1 MTIVGEQVAVLRTG
15 RGVQVGQFP
24 TSGYR
29 RLVWGRELREVSRCE
44 LTFAAGLDVPALA
57 EVTPW
62 SHWLDVWDVDADLL
76 VWSGPVL
83 KVSRNR
89 VRGDV
94 VVVARDCAELARRF
108 RCPIT
113 RRWESVDVTAPARVL
128 WELLADE
135 HGLPAPAVRLDP
147 FTGRIDFDATADA
160 DTLTAAFDRLVRLGL
175 RWSVVAGTPVLGPGP
190 RRPVTALGECD
201 FPDGVT
207 VVRDGSQMCNDV
219 LVRVADEAVRARVS
233 SSGPTLQQIVTVDT
247 LAGVS
252 NADAAAREYLRAR
265 SRVRDAVVLDGSA
278 RLDPRAPI
286 GLPELVPSTRVT
298 VESDGLL
305 ALMEVH
311 SVEVTCQAGVTDV
324 AVGLESV
331 DDDPPELATAIG
343 QSGGGAG

>member
-1 MTIVGEQVAVLRTG
+1 MILGEQVAVLRTG

-24 TSGYR
+24 ASAYN

-44 LTFAAGLDVPALA
+44 LVFAPGLDVPGLA

-62 SHWLDVWDVDADLL
+62 SHWLDVWDTDANAM
-76 VWSGPVL
+76 VWSGPVM

-89 VRGDV
+89 VRGEV
-94 VVVARDCAELARRF
+94 MVSARDCSALASRF

-128 WELLADE
+128 WELLSDA

-147 FTGRIDFDATADA
+147 YTGRVDFDATADA
-160 DTLTAAFDRLVRLGL
+160 DTLTAVLDRLVRLGL
-175 RWSVVAGTPVLGPGP
+175 RWTVVAGVPVLGPGP
-190 RRPVTALGECD
+190 RRPVTALGEHD

-207 VVRDGSQMCNDV
+207 VVRDGSQLCNDV
-219 LVRVADEAVRARVS
+219 LVRVADEAVRAHVPT
-233 SSGPTLQQIVTVDT
+233 SGPLLQRIVTVDN
-247 LAGVS
+247 LAGLS
-252 NADAAAREYLRAR
+252 NADAAARQYLRDR
-265 SRVRDAVVLDGSA
+265 SRVREAVVLDGAA

-298 VESDGLL
+298 VEADGLL
-305 ALMEVH
+305 ALMELH
-311 SVEVTCQAGVTDV
+311 SVEVTCQAGSVEV

-331 DDDPPELATAIG
+331 DDDPPELTAVDK
-343 QSGGGAG
+343 SGGQG